1 MNRSGY
7 SDDGDNWQL
16 IKWRGQVASSIRGK
30 RGQAFLRELVEALDA
45 MPEKRLIAD
54 DLQSGDNVC
63 AIGSVGVRRGIDM
76 SKFDPDDYDGIAA
89 SFGITHQLVREIEWM
104 NDDGLWRATPERRWQ
119 FMRDWAVSQ
128 LKSEQEVKP

>member
-16 IKWRGQVASSIRGK
+16 IKWRGQVSSSIRGK